1 MPDGPTTNDP
11 ARPLRIV
18 HSQPGIGGPASSPA
32 PASSIGG
39 IAPPGGPISPSTSA
53 IPVPPPELATAVAT
67 AIAPSAA
74 PSPPKVIRSFG
85 DRKRHEDSWTRTPNT
100 TGTGAIHVKTFHCK
114 LTDEALVFIDQMI
127 NEWLDA
133 HPQYEVKFV
142 SSSIGDFTSK
152 LKEPHLIVQ
161 VWV

>member
-1 MPDGPTTNDP
+1 MPDSAIPNEP
-11 ARPLRIV
+11 VRPSRIV
-18 HSQPGIGGPASSPA
+18 HSTPGIGGPTTPGATAAVSGSVAPSGSIPPATSALPVPPAQLATAAAALGEA
-32 PASSIGG
+32 PAS
-39 IAPPGGPISPSTSA
+39 P
-53 IPVPPPELATAVAT
+53 
-67 AIAPSAA
+67 AA
-74 PSPPKVIRSFG
+74 SKVIRSFG
-85 DRKRHEDSWTRTPNT
+85 DRRRHEDSWTRTPNT

-142 SSSIGDFTSK
+142 SSSIGEFTSK